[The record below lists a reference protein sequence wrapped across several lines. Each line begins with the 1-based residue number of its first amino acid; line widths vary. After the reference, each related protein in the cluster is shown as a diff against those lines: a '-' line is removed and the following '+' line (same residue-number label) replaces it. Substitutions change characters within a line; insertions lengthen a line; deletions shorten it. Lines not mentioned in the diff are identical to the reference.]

1 MRSSREDCS
10 LRWIKV
16 QGSYVSEGA
25 VKGGHNENQQDI
37 YICRVLLSDRRLIG
51 KVSKEHGTCYV
62 PLGEREVSNPS
73 YEILVAFNSAT
84 SGFSSTRVTETSPVL
99 VTNPLQDQDPG
110 RKPIKLYNILC

>member
-1 MRSSREDCS
+1 MRSSKEDCS

-51 KVSKEHGTCYV
+51 KANKEHGTCYV
-62 PLGEREVSNPS
+62 PLGEKEVPNPS
-73 YEILVAFNSAT
+73 YEILVAFT
-84 SGFSSTRVTETSPVL
+84 TTSSTTETSPVL
-99 VTNPLQDQDPG
+99 VTNPLHKIYSPVTPLPLKQDQDPG
-110 RKPIKLYNILC
+110 IL

>member
-1 MRSSREDCS
+1 MVRSSREDCS

-51 KVSKEHGTCYV
+51 KANMRHRTCYV
-62 PLGEREVSNPS
+62 PLGEKEVSNPS
-73 YEILVAFNSAT
+73 YEILVAFNSGSFA
-84 SGFSSTRVTETSPVL
+84 SFMS
-99 VTNPLQDQDPG
+99 
-110 RKPIKLYNILC
+110 